1 MRIHQH
7 LPTILIVEDAQ
18 EHVELLEAR
27 FAEARLFNPIQTV
40 PDGKL
45 ATEYLAGV
53 GVFADRETY
62 PLPGIVLLDLV
73 LPLMDGFEVLT
84 WIRAHPQ
91 FAKLPVIVLTA
102 HHSDL
107 LIERALNTGADGYLV
122 KGVDTAGL
130 IALLKNVNGG
140 RKVWRVAAQ

>member
-1 MRIHQH
+1 
-7 LPTILIVEDAQ
+7 
-18 EHVELLEAR
+18 
-27 FAEARLFNPIQTV
+27 
-40 PDGKL
+40 
-45 ATEYLAGV
+45 
-53 GVFADRETY
+53 
-62 PLPGIVLLDLV
+62 
-73 LPLMDGFEVLT
+73 MDGFEVLT

-102 HHSDL
+102 HHSDR